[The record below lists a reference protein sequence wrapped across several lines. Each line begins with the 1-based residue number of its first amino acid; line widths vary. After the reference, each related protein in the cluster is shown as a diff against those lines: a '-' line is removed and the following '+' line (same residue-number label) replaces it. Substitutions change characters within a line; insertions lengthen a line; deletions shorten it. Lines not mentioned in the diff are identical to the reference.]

1 MPALF
6 WLITMFKIIS
16 IIVMFFLSGVSMANS
31 LFLPSPE
38 SLAGEW
44 VIIDDGKSCHI
55 TFSSDKVENINGYKL
70 LVNSPCKHIVL
81 PELPAAWRPAPDGI
95 DLLNH
100 DGMSILFFSQDGE
113 SYRSNI
119 WDKQGKILKRN
130 IK

>member
-1 MPALF
+1 
-6 WLITMFKIIS
+6 
-16 IIVMFFLSGVSMANS
+16 
-31 LFLPSPE
+31 
-38 SLAGEW
+38 
-44 VIIDDGKSCHI
+44 
-55 TFSSDKVENINGYKL
+55 
-70 LVNSPCKHIVL
+70 CKHIVL